1 MVLSVARRACLT
13 QKPRHFSDGWFRPFQ
28 GYLFMVL
35 MVGGIGIGAGLYG
48 LWLKKH
54 GRLH

>member
-1 MVLSVARRACLT
+1 MT
-13 QKPRHFSDGWFRPFQ
+13 PFQ
-28 GYLFMVL
+28 AYLFMVL

-48 LWLKKH
+48 RGLKKH